1 MNLTKLTLN
10 NNRIAIIALSIIVI
24 IGAKNY
30 FDLSQDSMPPY
41 TIRKAS
47 VITQFPGASPLRI
60 EELITD
66 ALEESIREMVEVK
79 SIESESRSGLSVITI
94 DLKNE
99 VSKDKLRSIWD
110 ELRQKMDDIKPFLPE
125 GTIGPYV
132 KDKDIGTVFGVIL
145 GVTNDGVEEKITEH
159 YAKEIRSELLQ
170 LPDVAKVLYG
180 GVQEE
185 RIFIEFDDQQ
195 LSRYG
200 LTSKQVKNIIGST
213 NILFSGGEVII
224 GKRRILL
231 EPSGNYETIE
241 DIKNTLIPT
250 ATGESLL
257 LGDITTIYS
266 DYIAPKEKMVTVNGQ
281 NAIALYISLKK
292 GANIVNLGEDISE
305 LIPEINKN
313 MPLGIELVR
322 AASQDQIVKKQVS
335 GFLVSLVQSILIVL
349 VVMLFFLGFR
359 TGSLVATLIPIVMIF
374 SFFFMYLMG
383 IGLNKVS
390 LAALIISL
398 GLLVDNGIVLAESI
412 LIRTENGE
420 SVRDA
425 AIDSCRILMIPL
437 LISTLTTSS
446 AFLSFALAETPMG
459 EMASPLFYVVTIA
472 LLSSW
477 VLAFTFIP
485 LLAMAIVKT
494 KQKNEK
500 HKKGRMDKGMERL
513 NLWYNKVLVKVL
525 KKPLVFCG
533 VILGLFVMSI
543 LSISFLPF
551 KLVPDSDRNLVTV
564 DVKLPSGTQIELTKK
579 AVNVIEKYMQDSLLI
594 ANTKQQ
600 RGILDFSSYIGEG
613 PEAYDLGYMKDEAN
627 SNYAHLLLNTT
638 GDFDNEYVIKKL
650 DNFCFANM
658 PEADIRVNRLSGAGA
673 AGTPVEIRISG
684 SDNEELAKIANA
696 LKQQMYTLPGA
707 KNITDD
713 WGPKTKKVVIQI
725 DESKAKRVGLSNMD
739 IANAL
744 YTGLTGFK
752 VGDFR
757 EGTKSIPIVLKDQQE
772 EEHSIE
778 SISGLNIFSAQRKL
792 NVSLEQVANIK
803 MGWEFSNIQRRN
815 LKRTITVG
823 CYLNS
828 GYTAKDI
835 FIALEPWLKEQ
846 QVNWKSGY
854 QYTFGGEDEDTNENM
869 GAIFKWL
876 PVSFFL
882 IMFLLVLQFNS
893 IRKAAIIITTIP
905 LGIIGVVIGWY
916 VGNSF
921 VSFFGILGVI
931 ALAGI
936 LINDSIVLLDR
947 IDVEAKADPS
957 ISKQDAIMRAAN
969 HKFRPVILTTLT
981 TSLGMFPLLISGG
994 LLWEPLAL
1002 AIIFGL
1008 FFATVIILLLVPVLY
1023 RLLFKVNFKDY
1034 IFDPST
1040 LHH

>member
-10 NNRIAIIALSIIVI
+10 NSRIAIIALSIIAMMGI
-24 IGAKNY
+24 KNY
-30 FDLSQDSMPPY
+30 FDLSQNSMPPY

-47 VITQFPGASPLRI
+47 VITQLPGASPLRI

-99 VSKDKLRSIWD
+99 VSKDKLTSVWD

-125 GTIGPYV
+125 GTMGPYV

-145 GVTNDGVEEKITEH
+145 GVVSDGVEEKIAEE
-159 YAKEIRSELLQ
+159 YAKDIRSELLQ

-200 LTSKQVKNIIGST
+200 LTSGQVKSIIAGT
-213 NILFSGGEVII
+213 NILFSGGELVI
-224 GKRRILL
+224 GKRRISL
-231 EPSGNYETIE
+231 EPTGNYETIE
-241 DIKNTLIPT
+241 NIKNTLIPT
-250 ATGESLL
+250 SSGESLL
-257 LGDITTIYS
+257 LGDITKIYG
-266 DYIAPKEKMVTVNGQ
+266 DYITPKEKMVTVNGQ
-281 NAIALYISLKK
+281 EAIALYISLKN
-292 GANIVNLGEDISE
+292 GANIVNLGEDVSQ
-305 LIPEINKN
+305 LIPEINRKL
-313 MPLGIELVR
+313 PLGIELVR
-322 AASQDQIVKKQVS
+322 AASQAQIVKQQVS
-335 GFLVSLVQSILIVL
+335 DFLMSLVQSILIVL
-349 VVMLFFLGFR
+349 VVMLFFLGVR
-359 TGSLVATLIPIVMIF
+359 TGSLVAALIPMVVVF
-374 SFFFMYLMG
+374 SFFFMFLLG

-437 LISTLTTSS
+437 LISSLTTSS
-446 AFLSFALAETPMG
+446 AFLPFALAETPMG

-477 VLAFTFIP
+477 VLAFTFVP

-494 KQKNEK
+494 KQKK
-500 HKKGRMDKGMERL
+500 KYHKKGKIDVAMEKL

-525 KKPLVFCG
+525 KKPLVFSG
-533 VILGLFVMSI
+533 VILALFAVSV

-564 DVKLPSGTQIELTKK
+564 DVKLPSGTQIELTQK
-579 AVNVIEKYMQDSLLI
+579 AVEVIERYIQDSLLI
-594 ANTKQQ
+594 SNTKQE

-638 GDFDNEYVIKKL
+638 GNTDNEYVIKKL
-650 DNFCFANM
+650 NDFCFNFM

-684 SDNEELAKIANA
+684 TDNDELAKIANS
-696 LKQQMYTLPGA
+696 LKKQMYTLSGA

-713 WGPKTKKVVIQI
+713 WGPKTKKLVIQI

-752 VGDFR
+752 VGDYR
-757 EGTKSIPIVLKDQQE
+757 EGTKSIPIVLKDKQN

-778 SISGLNIFSAQRKL
+778 SVSGLNIFSPQRKL
-792 NVSLEQVANIK
+792 NVPLGQVADIK
-803 MGWEFSNIQRRN
+803 MDWQFSNIQRRD

-828 GYTAKDI
+828 GYTAKDV
-835 FIALEPWLKEQ
+835 FTALDPWLKEQ
-846 QVNWKSGY
+846 QANWKSGY
-854 QYTFGGEDEDTNENM
+854 QYALGGEDEDTNENL

-882 IMFLLVLQFNS
+882 ILFLLVLQFNS
-893 IRKAAIIITTIP
+893 IRKATIVITTIP

-916 VGNSF
+916 IGNSF
-921 VSFFGILGVI
+921 VSCF
-931 ALAGI
+931 
-936 LINDSIVLLDR
+936 
-947 IDVEAKADPS
+947 
-957 ISKQDAIMRAAN
+957 
-969 HKFRPVILTTLT
+969 
-981 TSLGMFPLLISGG
+981 
-994 LLWEPLAL
+994 
-1002 AIIFGL
+1002 
-1008 FFATVIILLLVPVLY
+1008 
-1023 RLLFKVNFKDY
+1023 
-1034 IFDPST
+1034 
-1040 LHH
+1040 